1 MILLDQSNMVLELVV
16 VVIEGELC
24 CKSVVFFRESSTEKG
39 GVHAHTLTLKSVRD
53 QESGVTLG

>member
-1 MILLDQSNMVLELVV
+1 MVLELVV

-24 CKSVVFFRESSTEKG
+24 CKSVVFFRKSFSTGKD
-39 GVHAHTLTLKSVRD
+39 GVHAHALTLKSLRD